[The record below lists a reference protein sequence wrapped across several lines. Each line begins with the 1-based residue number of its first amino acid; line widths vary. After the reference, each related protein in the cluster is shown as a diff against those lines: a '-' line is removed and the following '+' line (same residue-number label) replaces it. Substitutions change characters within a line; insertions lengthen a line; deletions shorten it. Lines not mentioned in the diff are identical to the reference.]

1 MHYNRIRRWSHANN
15 LTVGNATHVGQNT
28 EYVESVMADW
38 REVVKEKISDN
49 EYADDCIVNM
59 DETNVPFEAHVTK
72 TLDKV
77 VVRLYPSRQQERLTD
92 APCCSRVQ
100 RVIGSCLHALYSMR
114 VPGDDDAPEDV
125 EDTDDEE

>member
-77 VVRLYPSRQQERLTD
+77 GCKTVSIKTTGTANRCTVLLACTKSDRKLP
-92 APCCSRVQ
+92 PCIVFNES
-100 RVIGSCLHALYSMR
+100 SW
-114 VPGDDDAPEDV
+114 
-125 EDTDDEE
+125 